1 MLDFSMDNSA
11 SGLLLGCLLTPAMLV
26 RGDGGQTGTVQ
37 GHRGWMIQD
46 YSGHKNEHHSHTC
59 SSKYFVR
66 GRSYRQT
73 NRQTDRQT
81 DRQKSLF
88 EALTSVLTME
98 SQGPCSLLLL
108 WDRNLRW
115 PTCRYTTS
123 SPSCGTYTPGVRQLT
138 CTRNAKTHLQPQP
151 YRWRD
156 VMLCL

>member
-1 MLDFSMDNSA
+1 
-11 SGLLLGCLLTPAMLV
+11 MLV
-26 RGDGGQTGTVQ
+26 RGDGGQMGTVQ
-37 GHRGWMIQD
+37 GHGGQMIPPQD
-46 YSGHKNEHHSHTC
+46 YGGQKTNISHTLAAQ
-59 SSKYFVR
+59 SILS
-66 GRSYRQT
+66 GEGH
-73 NRQTDRQT
+73 TDRQT

-108 WDRNLRW
+108 WERNLRW

-138 CTRNAKTHLQPQP
+138 CKPHDKTHLHPQP

-156 VMLCL
+156 AVLCL